1 VTNFLLITIG
11 SHGDVHPFV
20 GLGIVLRARGHDVT
34 LATNGHFEPLAR
46 SAGLSFV
53 ELGTDEEYRQKI
65 KDPDLWH
72 KTRAFKTV
80 FDLATGLLEPTYE
93 IIRERYAPGK
103 TVVAASSLAMGARIA
118 QEHLGVPTATVHLQ
132 PSVIRT
138 VYDVPKLPGLV
149 MPRWIPKWL
158 KQMVWGAGDKFFV
171 DPVAAPAI
179 NALRQKLG
187 MPPVRSI
194 LGSWWHSPQLII
206 GMWPEWFGPA
216 QPDWPPQLKLVGFP
230 LYDESGIND
239 LPAELDHWLSAGEP
253 PIVFSTPSANVH
265 AGDYFATS
273 VQACALLKRRGLLLT
288 RHTEQIPRDLPANV
302 RHFDYAPFKA
312 LLPRAAALV
321 HSGGVGTTAQALRAG
336 TPQLIAP
343 LSHDQFDNAYR
354 VERLGVGREISR
366 TFGLPRVTRLLDEM
380 LRSSEMKATCA
391 KIATHFT
398 DSGLEAAAN
407 LLEGL
412 LHLNAVP
419 AATYPTAIT
428 SA

>member
-11 SHGDVHPFV
+11 SHGDVHPYV
-20 GLGIVLRARGHDVT
+20 GLGMALRARGHEVT

-53 ELGTDEEYRQKI
+53 ELGSDEDYRQII
-65 KDPDLWH
+65 KNPDLWH

-80 FDLATGLLEPTYE
+80 FGMAAELLEPAYE
-93 IIRERYAPGK
+93 IIRERYIPGK
-103 TVVAASSLAMGARIA
+103 TVVAASSLALGARIA
-118 QEHLGVPTATVHLQ
+118 QEHLRVPTATVHLQ

-138 VYDVPKLPGLV
+138 VYDVPKLPGLA
-149 MPRWIPKWL
+149 MPRWFPRWL
-158 KQMVWGAGDKFFV
+158 KQMVWCAGDMFVV
-171 DPVAAPAI
+171 DPLVAPPI
-179 NALRQKLG
+179 NALRRKLG
-187 MPPVRSI
+187 MQPVKSI
-194 LGSWWHSPQLII
+194 LGSWWNSPQLII
-206 GMWPEWFGPA
+206 GMWPDWFGPP

-239 LPAELDHWLSAGEP
+239 LPAELDRWLSTGEP

-265 AGDYFATS
+265 AGEYFATS

-288 RHTEQIPRDLPANV
+288 RHTEQIPGDLPANV

-343 LSHDQFDNAYR
+343 LSHDQFDNAGR

-366 TFGLPRVTRLLDEM
+366 TFRLPRVTRLLDQM
-380 LRSSEMKATCA
+380 LRSAPMKAACA
-391 KIATHFT
+391 KIAIRFT
-398 DSGLEAAAN
+398 ESGLEAAAD
-407 LLEGL
+407 LLEDL
-412 LHLNAVP
+412 SRTSTAISD
-419 AATYPTAIT
+419 TYPASAT